1 MAPSGTDSGTS
12 SARRSRS
19 TSPDPLAS
27 TAGTAL
33 PYATRTAL
41 HLKGL
46 VPSGVEDFK
55 IQEQRALEQLNMK
68 STNMEKYMFLSWLR
82 TTNLNL
88 FYRLVLHNLKQIAPV
103 IYTPTVGQAC
113 QEYSHIY
120 PFLAP
125 PNAVDGLYI
134 PLTEVDNIAEI
145 IENYRES
152 IAEGDEPEITVITDG
167 SRILGLG
174 DLGMNG
180 MGIPVGK
187 LQLYVAAAGLNP
199 DRCLPIVLD
208 FGTNTERYLEDPLYL
223 GLRQRRPADKEFYDA
238 ANKVIEALHAAFPSM
253 FIQFEDFSTDHAFG
267 LLDHWRRR
275 TLCFNDDIQGT
286 GCVVLGGFISAVQQA
301 GIPPEEQR
309 ILFVGAGSAGVGVA
323 KQLVDYF
330 IIEHAIPEEQAKA
343 MFWFVDS
350 RGLITA
356 DRGDKLAEHKV
367 YFARHDNNGVQCKT
381 LEDTLEYVKP
391 TALIGL
397 STIHKAFNDRILKRM
412 NEMNRDARPII
423 FPLSN
428 PETKAECT
436 FEEAMQCTDNRVL
449 FASGTAFPEYIIP
462 ETGEERVPGQ
472 GNNMYVFPAI
482 GLGAVLCKPE
492 WITDTMIYA
501 VAKALANSR
510 NKDEVARNE
519 LYPRIE
525 RIREVSA
532 QLAAAFIRQAVREG
546 LAQDPEYK
554 DLVKQ
559 DGGCEGSAP
568 DGTHGEIV
576 LAAVSKRMWHPAEN
590 FEQLRECC
598 PHHHHH
604 PKVSAEGSQS
614 SL

>member
-1 MAPSGTDSGTS
+1 MAPGMDSGTS

-19 TSPDPLAS
+19 GSPDLIAS
-27 TAGTAL
+27 NAGTAL
-33 PYATRTAL
+33 PYATRSAL

-46 VPSGVEDFK
+46 VPSGVEDFAV
-55 IQEQRALEQLNMK
+55 QEQRALEQLNMK
-68 STNMEKYMFLSWLR
+68 STNLEKYIFLSWLR
-82 TTNLNL
+82 STNIHL

-134 PLTEVDNIAEI
+134 PLTEVDNIEEI
-145 IENYRES
+145 IQNYKES
-152 IAEGDEPEITVITDG
+152 ISEGDEPEITVITDG

-208 FGTNTERYLEDPLYL
+208 FGTDTQKYLDDPLYL
-223 GLRQRRPADKEFYDA
+223 GIRQHRPEDHAFYAA
-238 ANKVIEALHAAFPSM
+238 ANRVIEALHTAFPRM

-267 LLDHWRRR
+267 LLEQWREKA
-275 TLCFNDDIQGT
+275 LCFNDDIQGT
-286 GCVVLGGFISAVQQA
+286 GCVILGGFISAVEQA
-301 GIPPEEQR
+301 GIPAHGQR

-330 IIEHAIPEEQAKA
+330 VIEHKIPEEQAKS

-350 RGLITA
+350 RGMITA
-356 DRGDKLAEHKV
+356 NRGDKLAQHKV
-367 YFARHDNNGVQCKT
+367 YFARHDNGDTQCKDI
-381 LEDTLEYVKP
+381 EETLEYVKP

-397 STIHKAFNDRILKRM
+397 STIHKAFNEKILARM
-412 NEMNRDARPII
+412 SEINRDSRPII

-436 FEEAMQCTDNRVL
+436 FEEAMRCTNNRVL
-449 FASGTAFPEYIIP
+449 FASGTAFPEYTVP
-462 ETGEERVPGQ
+462 ETGEVRVPGQ

-482 GLGAVLCKPE
+482 GLGAVLCKPTR
-492 WITDTMIYA
+492 ITDTMIYA
-501 VAKALANSR
+501 VSKALASSLNR
-510 NKDEVARNE
+510 EEKQLGE

-525 RIREVSA
+525 RIRDVSA
-532 QLAAAFIRQAVREG
+532 ELAAAFIHQAVREG
-546 LAQDPEYK
+546 LAQDQK
-554 DLVKQ
+554 WVALADQSSL
-559 DGGCEGSAP
+559 GSGPDMAP
-568 DGTHGEIV
+568 DGCYAQSMLVEV
-576 LAAVSKRMWHPAEN
+576 KKFMWVPAET
-590 FEQLRECC
+590 FEQLRAAQ
-598 PHHHHH
+598 PHYHHH
-604 PKVSAEGSQS
+604 PVVHSESDE
-614 SL
+614 